1 MNGGLLG
8 NLVNTTNAPPGPQP
22 QGLLA
27 LLLRHSAQSGQQ
39 TAQADPQADAAMAG
53 LLNLPGSAM
62 PAKLQSPEP
71 QGLLPSSGFNPKE
84 APGLVDPGNIDL
96 NNRPIVKNADGS
108 ISTVRS
114 MSFGDDHGLEVLV
127 PTVSDDGR
135 IMGDQEAWQYYGRTG
150 RHLGK
155 FGSAPDADAYA
166 QALHEDQARIYGRA
180 PGS

>member
-1 MNGGLLG
+1 MNGGLLS
-8 NLVNTTNAPPGPQP
+8 NIVNTTNAPPGPQP

-27 LLLRHSAQSGQQ
+27 LMLRQMAQGQQ
-39 TAQADPQADAAMAG
+39 PAPQPQQGDPQADAAMAG
-53 LLNLPGSAM
+53 LLGLPGAGM

-71 QGLLPSSGFNPKE
+71 FNPNE
-84 APGLVDPGNIDL
+84 APGLVQPGNINLD
-96 NNRPIVKNADGS
+96 NRPVVKNPDGS

-114 MSFGDDHGLEVLV
+114 MSFGDDNGLEVLV

-135 IMGDQEAWQYYGRTG
+135 IMGDQEAWKYYGRTG

-166 QALHEDQARIYGRA
+166 QALHEEQARLYGRA